1 MVKKVL
7 PGKIPNYVWEQDME
21 ADIGNL
27 VIVVIDDEW
36 DWSEGDPASLNPDE
50 AVLAQLCYQ
59 ACKMPDVRGIGFFP
73 LPPIPEDVP
82 IILEFV
88 QQWLDCIASSD
99 TRIYFLVDVLYGLGN
114 FGAANFFVEGLTT
127 PPYSYPQDNIAYLTK
142 AGPGRDD
149 YLREGHK
156 CFEKAKQAFY
166 AQKNGKFHPELLAFL
181 GKGWHEDKFIDD
193 AIQLYAQAWEA
204 RWTVKGWKHEC
215 FEDKGSDQL
224 RLLTAWLDISID
236 ALYFSPDK
244 GESAKSL
251 MIWDE
256 DCPWESAPGRVVGRR
271 AIQGK
276 VLNAVLKKLEI
287 PFDPILDEEFIA
299 MPCVPCF
306 PFLVSLRSVLWRCE
320 KEGAPVKEMHFFEIY
335 PHFNVFRLKLPL
347 RNHHRL
353 ERKFSGTERQ
363 GYFTKSLIDLT
374 HCRTHELTKESKG
387 IGKKYI
393 HLFAEGTDT
402 EKEAER
408 KVVKPRFDQNRIDF
422 IWRCR

>member
-7 PGKIPNYVWEQDME
+7 PGKIPNYVWEQDMKT
-21 ADIGNL
+21 DIGNL

-50 AVLAQLCYQ
+50 AVLAQLRYQ
-59 ACKMPDVRGIGFFP
+59 ACKMSDVRGIGFFP

-88 QQWLDCIASSD
+88 QQWLDCITSSD
-99 TRIYFLVDVLYGLGN
+99 TRVYFLVDALYGPPSNNN
-114 FGAANFFVEGLTT
+114 FKAANCVIDNLTT
-127 PPYSYPQDNIAYLTK
+127 SPYLYPKENIAYLTK
-142 AGPGRDD
+142 AGSGIGTD
-149 YLREGHK
+149 LRENHK
-156 CFEKAKQAFY
+156 RFEKTGQAFY
-166 AQKNGKFHPELLAFL
+166 AQKNDRFRPNLLSFL

-204 RWTVKGWKHEC
+204 RWTVEGWKHEC

-224 RLLTAWLDISID
+224 RSLAAWLDISID
-236 ALYFSPDK
+236 ALYFSPDE

-320 KEGAPVKEMHFFEIY
+320 KEGALVEKMDFSQINSLNIFSL
-335 PHFNVFRLKLPL
+335 VLPL
-347 RNHHRL
+347 ANPPRL
-353 ERKFSGTERQ
+353 GVDFDN
-363 GYFTKSLIDLT
+363 SLNSLSYCKTGDLT
-374 HCRTHELTKESKG
+374 HSSKKDYMCLFTDG
-387 IGKKYI
+387 PGKQI
-393 HLFAEGTDT
+393 
-402 EKEAER
+402 
-408 KVVKPRFDQNRIDF
+408 VRIVTSENS
-422 IWRCR
+422 IAITWRGR